1 MSKVFKE
8 DRLAG
13 IVLKNHIIRSA
24 TYEGLSDENGNPT
37 EKLIKKYE
45 LLAKGEVGA
54 IITGYIGVSQ
64 QAKSADN
71 MSMLNTDENEAN
83 YRLVTER
90 VHALDTPIIAQLVH
104 CGGQGKKEASGM
116 DVVAPS
122 KISDYKARAMSE
134 DEIEKTIESFVSS
147 VVRAKN
153 AGFDG
158 VQLHLAHG
166 YLLSEFLSPRMNR
179 RDDKWG
185 GSTENRCRIAV
196 EIIKRARRAV
206 GKYPIIVKMN
216 GYETLKNGLDVEEAV
231 KIAKILE
238 QAGIDG
244 IEVSNGTLKAGL
256 ATIRGDVPAEMV
268 IAVTPKLNRL
278 PKVAKKVAARTI
290 KAVFPQPQP
299 TRMYNLD
306 AAMEIRKNV
315 NIPVI
320 VVGGIT
326 ELSEIEDIIDN
337 DKCDFVSMS
346 RPFIIE
352 SDFAKKLR
360 SGKQTKSKCIQ
371 CNYCIIGVEHSGLR
385 CYYGRVPNAKNA

>member
-8 DRLAG
+8 DKLAG

-24 TYEGLSDENGNPT
+24 TYEGLSDKNGTPT

-54 IITGYIGVSQ
+54 IITGYIGVNQ
-64 QAKSADN
+64 QSKSADN
-71 MSMLNTDENEAN
+71 MSMLNTDENEKA
-83 YRLVTER
+83 YRHLTER

-134 DEIEKTIESFVSS
+134 AEIEETIENFVSS
-147 VVRAKN
+147 VIRAKN

-158 VQLHLAHG
+158 VEIHLAHG
-166 YLLSEFLSPRMNR
+166 YLLSEFISPRMNR
-179 RDDKWG
+179 RTDKWG

-196 EIIKRARRAV
+196 EIIKRARKEV
-206 GKYPIIVKMN
+206 GNYPILVKLN
-216 GYETLKNGLDVEEAV
+216 GFETLKNGMTVNEAV
-231 KIAKILE
+231 KVAKILE

-256 ATIRGDVPAEMV
+256 ATIRGNVPAEMML
-268 IAVTPKLNRL
+268 AVDPKLNKL
-278 PKVAKKVAARTI
+278 PKLAKKVIAKAAHT
-290 KAVFPQPQP
+290 VVPHPQPV
-299 TRMYNLD
+299 RIYNLD
-306 AAMEIRKNV
+306 AAMEIRKNI

-326 ELSEIEDIIDN
+326 ELSQIEDIIDN
-337 DKCDFVSMS
+337 DKCDFVSMC

-352 SDFAKKLR
+352 PDFVKKLR
-360 SGKQTKSKCIQ
+360 SGKQTKTKCIQ
-371 CNYCIIGVEHSGLR
+371 CNYCIIGVEHYGLR
-385 CYYGRVPNAKNA
+385 CYYGRVPNDKNI